1 MLESL
6 TTLAETATV
15 AGATAT
21 TGVTAVKL
29 ERDNDGEL
37 QNIVINKKRT
47 IIGTTLGSAATT
59 ATGVYHEVNE
69 RNVLAEVNAAQA
81 YVESMSEEELEQ
93 TLIALN
99 ALEPKKIESV
109 NTTKK

>member
-6 TTLAETATV
+6 TTLIETATV
-15 AGATAT
+15 AGATAA
-21 TGVTAVKL
+21 TGATSVKL
-29 ERDNDGEL
+29 ERDKDGEP

-59 ATGVYHEVNE
+59 ATGVYHEINE
-69 RNVLAEVNAAQA
+69 RNVIEEVNAAQA

-99 ALEPKKIESV
+99 ALPSKDSEYL
-109 NTTKK
+109 NLTKK